1 MKIYRKVT
9 MYISSDIFDNLTA
22 KEQKKAIE
30 NLDRYIN
37 LAMESL
43 GDGGYA
49 PCKYEWEVED
59 KTREELEEENK
70 ELLDW
75 LEREG

>member
-9 MYISSDIFDNLTA
+9 IYISQGVPDNLTE
-22 KEQKKAIE
+22 KGQEEVIE
-30 NLDRYIN
+30 AFDNNIS
-37 LAMESL
+37 LAMDSL
-43 GDGGYA
+43 DDGGYA
-49 PCKYEWEVED
+49 SYKYEWEIED

-75 LEREG
+75 LERED

>member
-9 MYISSDIFDNLTA
+9 IYVSQDAPNNLTE
-22 KEQKKAIE
+22 KEQKNVNEI
-30 NLDRYIN
+30 LDWGIS
-37 LAMESL
+37 LAMENLS
-43 GDGGYA
+43 DGGYA
-49 PCKYEWEVED
+49 PYKYEWEIED

-75 LEREG
+75 LERED